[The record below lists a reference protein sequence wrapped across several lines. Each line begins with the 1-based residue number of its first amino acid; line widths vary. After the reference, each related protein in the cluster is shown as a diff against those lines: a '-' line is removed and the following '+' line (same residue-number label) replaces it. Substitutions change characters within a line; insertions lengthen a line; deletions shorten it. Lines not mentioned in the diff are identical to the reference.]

1 MTLLSVQDLA
11 IEFGSREDR
20 VEAVR
25 GLSFTIAR
33 GETVAIVGESGSG
46 KSVTALA
53 IMGLLR
59 QAGGRIAGGAIHF
72 DGRVDMVSV
81 AEPEARA
88 IRGAEIAM
96 IFQEP
101 MTSLNPVFTIG
112 DQLVEP
118 LIVHQGASR
127 REARARAI
135 EAMTEVK
142 IPEPERRFTQYPHE
156 LSGGMRQRVMIAMAL
171 ICRPKLLIADEPT
184 TALDVT
190 IQAQILWLID
200 KLKRET
206 ATSVLFITHDL
217 GVVAQIAD
225 RVVVMARG
233 DFIESGPVEEVFAA
247 PRAAY
252 TRRLLAAVPRLG
264 TESGRQPH
272 ETEPYLKLEDLSVR
286 YPIKSGLFR
295 RVRSEVLAVDQVTLE
310 IPAGETLGLVGESG
324 CGKSTIAKAILGLET
339 PSSGRIIVDGTDIGS
354 LDAEGRRAFQRSTGM
369 VFQDPFAALS
379 PRRTAFQQISEPMVI
394 HGTGTR
400 SQIADRVR
408 WLIHRVGLENR
419 HLDRYPHEFSGGQR
433 QRLCIARALAL
444 EPRLV
449 IADEPVSAL
458 DVSVQAQVLDLF
470 AELQRELGL
479 TYLFIS
485 HDLAIVEKVSDR
497 VAVMHMGR
505 VVEHGATPRVLSDP

>member
-1 MTLLSVQDLA
+1 
-11 IEFGSREDR
+11 
-20 VEAVR
+20 
-25 GLSFTIAR
+25 
-33 GETVAIVGESGSG
+33 
-46 KSVTALA
+46 
-53 IMGLLR
+53 
-59 QAGGRIAGGAIHF
+59 
-72 DGRVDMVSV
+72 
-81 AEPEARA
+81 
-88 IRGAEIAM
+88 
-96 IFQEP
+96 
-101 MTSLNPVFTIG
+101 
-112 DQLVEP
+112 
-118 LIVHQGASR
+118 
-127 REARARAI
+127 
-135 EAMTEVK
+135 
-142 IPEPERRFTQYPHE
+142 
-156 LSGGMRQRVMIAMAL
+156 
-171 ICRPKLLIADEPT
+171 
-184 TALDVT
+184 
-190 IQAQILWLID
+190 ID

-339 PSSGRIIVDGTDIGS
+339 PSSGRIIVDGTDVGS

-400 SQIADRVR
+400 SHIADRVR
-408 WLIHRVGLENR
+408 WLIHRVGLEDR

-497 VAVMHMGR
+497 
-505 VVEHGATPRVLSDP
+505 